1 MKVNLLANYS
11 MNSQSNKPHYSSINK
26 ERTIKLDQNDKVS
39 FSGVVMNAERAKV
52 LEDLLKSAIESFDI
66 VARHVEVKPS
76 VEEAIVKE
84 PTLDGYL
91 KRRAPSSRTEQF
103 VEEVRQLQETHLNEQ
118 FDGLTRLMK
127 HVFKYLMPEVTPESI
142 ACTTFKRGKDIL
154 TNVTGEIVTNR
165 FILWQKI
172 WGPKRDFG
180 ILMELKNGNVVR

>member
-91 KRRAPSSRTEQF
+91 KRRAPSSRTVQL
-103 VEEVRQLQETHLNEQ
+103 VEEVRQLQETH
-118 FDGLTRLMK
+118 
-127 HVFKYLMPEVTPESI
+127 
-142 ACTTFKRGKDIL
+142 
-154 TNVTGEIVTNR
+154 
-165 FILWQKI
+165 
-172 WGPKRDFG
+172 
-180 ILMELKNGNVVR
+180 